1 MGCPLNKAVWRP
13 SASEVHQITSSVGD
27 IMIFAV
33 VALTSPALVLPVG
46 PTAPPM
52 ALSAAPRY
60 RVAPGW
66 LLMQEA
72 AEPEAEAEPEAAAA
86 TTEAA
91 AEPVPDEKAQL
102 KEQIAAL
109 EKELVDARGGLL
121 AEQAAA
127 KDAGTCAQ

>member
-1 MGCPLNKAVWRP
+1 ML
-13 SASEVHQITSSVGD
+13 
-27 IMIFAV
+27 FAV
-33 VALTSPALVLPVG
+33 FALTSPALLLPVG

-66 LLMQEA
+66 LLMQEEA
-72 AEPEAEAEPEAAAA
+72 AEAEAEAEAEPEAAAA
-86 TTEAA
+86 TTADA
-91 AEPVPDEKAQL
+91 AEAVPDEKAQL

-127 KDAGTCAQ
+127 KDAGPCAQ

>member
-1 MGCPLNKAVWRP
+1 ML
-13 SASEVHQITSSVGD
+13 
-27 IMIFAV
+27 FAV
-33 VALTSPALVLPVG
+33 VALTSPALLLPVG

-66 LLMQEA
+66 LLMQEEA
-72 AEPEAEAEPEAAAA
+72 AEPEAEAEAEPEAAAD
-86 TTEAA
+86 A
-91 AEPVPDEKAQL
+91 AEAVPDEKAQL

>member
-1 MGCPLNKAVWRP
+1 MTLA
-13 SASEVHQITSSVGD
+13 EVAFAGPPRCQITSVPID
-27 IMIFAV
+27 AIMLFAV
-33 VALTSPALVLPVG
+33 VALTSPALLLPVG

-66 LLMQEA
+66 LLMQEEA
-72 AEPEAEAEPEAAAA
+72 AEPEAEAEAEPEAAAD
-86 TTEAA
+86 A
-91 AEPVPDEKAQL
+91 AEAVPDEKAQL
-102 KEQIAAL
+102 KEQIATL

-127 KDAGTCAQ
+127 KDAGPCAQ

>member
-1 MGCPLNKAVWRP
+1 
-13 SASEVHQITSSVGD
+13 
-27 IMIFAV
+27 MIFAV

-72 AEPEAEAEPEAAAA
+72 AEPEAEAEPEAAAD
-86 TTEAA
+86 A
-91 AEPVPDEKAQL
+91 AEAVPDEKAQL

>member
-1 MGCPLNKAVWRP
+1 ML
-13 SASEVHQITSSVGD
+13 
-27 IMIFAV
+27 FAV

-66 LLMQEA
+66 LLMQEEA
-72 AEPEAEAEPEAAAA
+72 AEPEAEAEAEPEAAAD
-86 TTEAA
+86 A
-91 AEPVPDEKAQL
+91 AEAVPDEKAQL

-127 KDAGTCAQ
+127 KDAGPCAQ